1 MKQVIHSDKAP
12 KAIGPYSQGKQAGN
26 VVYLSGQ
33 LGIDPASGRLADGVG
48 AQTRQALRNIQA
60 LLEELGATVDDVI
73 KTTVFVADMADFAE
87 VNGVYASVFSENC
100 PARSCVAVRELPLNG
115 LVEIEAVVAL

>member
-73 KTTVFVADMADFAE
+73 KTTVFVVDMADFAE
-87 VNGVYASVFSENC
+87 VNAVYASVFSENC